1 MTQQFKNPCNQ
12 GEVRFVRLP
21 DDTAI
26 PKDAKKISPINGNV
40 IVAHGETGHHHVM
53 TAERT
58 DLYQLPDD
66 LLACL
71 MVVKDP
77 DELTHLRDFD
87 KHESIAFPPGKYRVR
102 RLREYTAEGFRAQQ
116 D

>member
-1 MTQQFKNPCNQ
+1 MAAFKTIAAQ
-12 GEVRFVRLP
+12 GELGFIRMPDNTVIPEEAVRVEP
-21 DDTAI
+21 V
-26 PKDAKKISPINGNV
+26 NGYV
-40 IVAHGETGHHHVM
+40 IVGHSETGHHHVM

-58 DLYQLPDD
+58 ELYQLPDD

-71 MVVKDP
+71 MVVKDH

-87 KHESIAFPPGKYRVR
+87 THESLRFDPGTYKVR
-102 RLREYTAEGFRAQQ
+102 KLREYTPEGFRRQA

>member
-1 MTQQFKNPCNQ
+1 MTKKFENPCNQ

-21 DDTAI
+21 DNMPI
-26 PKDAKKISPINGNV
+26 PKGAVQLAPVNGR
-40 IVAHGETGHHHVM
+40 IIIAHSETGHHHVM
-53 TAERT
+53 TAEKTEVYR
-58 DLYQLPDD
+58 LPDD

-71 MVVKDP
+71 MVVNDP

-87 KHESIAFPPGKYRVR
+87 THEPIAFPPGKYKVR
-102 RLREYTAEGFRAQQ
+102 RLREYTSEGFRAQS